1 MATLRN
7 RIAYTIRQKLN
18 KALFSLKVRHFP
30 TQRYLFDQTYT
41 VWYTEELWR
50 ELGARSGADFA
61 FVNHVNDKFV
71 SLIKSEAPLSRH
83 SPGINTVL
91 TLITNEIQYWRI
103 FLRSRRINI
112 RQYYLWWK
120 KNFLN
125 KKQYI
130 LKFHL
135 MLDDWCSMNV
145 EATVYL
151 DFSKDM
157 HSEYLAQVTVRNLS
171 WHLVYTQNGNFLL
184 SSLGTSLSIKNKLKS
199 LHKILLSELIQLVTY
214 RFFGRKMSFIII
226 PSSFIN
232 YNL

>member
-120 KNFLN
+120 KKLLEQ
-125 KKQYI
+125 KAIYTEVS
-130 LKFHL
+130 LDVRWL
-135 MLDDWCSMNV
+135 MFYERGSYCIFRFFQRY
-145 EATVYL
+145 A
-151 DFSKDM
+151 F
-157 HSEYLAQVTVRNLS
+157 RI
-171 WHLVYTQNGNFLL
+171 L
-184 SSLGTSLSIKNKLKS
+184 SSSDCKKP
-199 LHKILLSELIQLVTY
+199 ELT
-214 RFFGRKMSFIII
+214 FGLYPKW
-226 PSSFIN
+226 
-232 YNL
+232 